1 MTDQRQRRAAARS
14 TWPVRRFR
22 LGEEPGDDLSDSTT
36 PEERLAMMWELAVEA
51 WTLAGREVP
60 DYDRRLAP
68 GRVTRPSP

>member
-1 MTDQRQRRAAARS
+1 
-14 TWPVRRFR
+14 
-22 LGEEPGDDLSDSTT
+22 
-36 PEERLAMMWELAVEA
+36 MWELAVEA